1 MKENLS
7 AKFSGKRLNNVVML
21 KGIGSNGICSTVQVL
36 SNVKINDNFIEIL
49 FHVIGDD
56 HMQNDVVIG
65 REILK
70 QSFDIVI

>member
-7 AKFSGKRLNNVVML
+7 AKFSGKRLNNDVML